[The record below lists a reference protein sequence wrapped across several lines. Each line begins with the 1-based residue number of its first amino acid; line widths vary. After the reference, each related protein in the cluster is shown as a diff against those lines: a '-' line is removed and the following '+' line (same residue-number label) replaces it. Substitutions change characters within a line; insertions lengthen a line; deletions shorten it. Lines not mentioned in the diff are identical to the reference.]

1 MLIYYSPKNNLKS
14 GTNGIFEITSKS
26 ARRAT
31 FAFKGWTND
40 YSNAKLQYFEVEA
53 STGQDIR
60 LLIIRRM
67 IALIREHYQGDFTWE
82 SHRLGRS
89 VTQSARLED
98 NAGLEDF
105 LMMEFFGTN
114 YRNN

>member
-1 MLIYYSPKNNLKS
+1 
-14 GTNGIFEITSKS
+14 
-26 ARRAT
+26 
-31 FAFKGWTND
+31 
-40 YSNAKLQYFEVEA
+40 
-53 STGQDIR
+53 
-60 LLIIRRM
+60 M

-105 LMMEFFGTN
+105 LMMEFFGSN
-114 YRNN
+114 YRNTQ